1 MPTFRWSDL
10 ASEAIDPEHSAATG
24 RVYRGEQIEVA
35 LVRYPAGSRV
45 TPHASPHEQV
55 HSILKGRARF
65 RVGTEEKI
73 IGPGE
78 AVLVRSGV
86 QHAAE
91 ILEELEVITLRDAK
105 PDGAPAGT
113 GGPAFYTWD
122 AMAADFITPK
132 YSSAHGPT
140 LLGERMEVVK
150 MYFPAGTEGKL
161 HSHPNE
167 QIQVAL
173 KGRAIGIIEGEEFPL
188 TPGGGIL
195 FPATLTHG
203 ARIVEDYTV
212 INCKNIVRGW
222 STYHAAWQK

>member
-91 ILEELEVITLRDAK
+91 ILEELESKRDIPDALANRIGEVIREFKTHAQARVRQEEE
-105 PDGAPAGT
+105 
-113 GGPAFYTWD
+113 
-122 AMAADFITPK
+122 AA
-132 YSSAHGPT
+132 
-140 LLGERMEVVK
+140 
-150 MYFPAGTEGKL
+150 
-161 HSHPNE
+161 
-167 QIQVAL
+167 
-173 KGRAIGIIEGEEFPL
+173 
-188 TPGGGIL
+188 
-195 FPATLTHG
+195 
-203 ARIVEDYTV
+203 
-212 INCKNIVRGW
+212 
-222 STYHAAWQK
+222 AAAA

>member
-132 YSSAHGPT
+132 YSSTSLARWNCPPGRSARAASATNSAVKTRRFLCRFFHHGS
-140 LLGERMEVVK
+140 
-150 MYFPAGTEGKL
+150 GK
-161 HSHPNE
+161 
-167 QIQVAL
+167 
-173 KGRAIGIIEGEEFPL
+173 
-188 TPGGGIL
+188 
-195 FPATLTHG
+195 
-203 ARIVEDYTV
+203 
-212 INCKNIVRGW
+212 
-222 STYHAAWQK
+222 

>member
-91 ILEELEVITLRDAK
+91 ILVMDDGAIADRGTHEELLA
-105 PDGAPAGT
+105 
-113 GGPAFYTWD
+113 
-122 AMAADFITPK
+122 
-132 YSSAHGPT
+132 SSAVYR
-140 LLGERMEVVK
+140 EIV
-150 MYFPAGTEGKL
+150 A
-161 HSHPNE
+161 S
-167 QIQVAL
+167 QV
-173 KGRAIGIIEGEEFPL
+173 REE
-188 TPGGGIL
+188 
-195 FPATLTHG
+195 A
-203 ARIVEDYTV
+203 V
-212 INCKNIVRGW
+212 
-222 STYHAAWQK
+222 